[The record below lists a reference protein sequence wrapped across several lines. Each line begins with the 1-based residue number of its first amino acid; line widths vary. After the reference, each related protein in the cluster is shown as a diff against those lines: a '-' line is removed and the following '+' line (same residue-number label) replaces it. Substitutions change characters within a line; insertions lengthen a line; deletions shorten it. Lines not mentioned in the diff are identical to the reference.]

1 MKKSQ
6 IFFLIIFLF
15 ALFSYLF
22 FKQGSLPFNKNDKST
37 KIFVIAPGQPLQ
49 KIIDNLQ
56 KEDLIRS
63 KIVFYLIVKQL
74 KIDKKIQAGDF
85 RLSPSM
91 NAYEIAQT
99 LTHGTLDVW
108 VTLIEGTRKEEMA
121 EVLNKKVNISEL
133 EFIRLAKEGYLFPD
147 TYLIPKNADAQM
159 VVNILENNFNQK
171 FTKQMEEKGKN
182 KSLTKEQIVIL
193 ASLLER
199 EAKNFKDKKII
210 AGILLKRLKADWPLQ
225 IDATVQYALGYQSK
239 EKSWW
244 KKNLTSQDLEIDS
257 PYNTYKNKGLPPT
270 PISNPGLD
278 SLTAVI
284 EAEVETPYWYY
295 LSDKKG
301 VVHYAKTL
309 EEHNLNIEKYLN

>member
-225 IDATVQYALGYQSK
+225 IDATVQYALGYQPK

-278 SLTAVI
+278 SLTAVV